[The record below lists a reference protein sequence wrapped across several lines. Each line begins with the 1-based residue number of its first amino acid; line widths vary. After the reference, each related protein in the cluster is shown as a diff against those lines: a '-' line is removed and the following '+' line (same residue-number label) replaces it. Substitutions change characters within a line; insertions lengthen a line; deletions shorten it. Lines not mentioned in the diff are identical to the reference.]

1 MTNDER
7 PQGDAGLDESNAE
20 VQKEETNAT
29 RDSVQYDTYSRVL
42 SKLKKTEAMLR
53 EKQDLIAQAEER
65 ELLEKGRWEDAYNKE
80 KERTQSL
87 QNKLGDLEANVLE
100 ERFKSTL
107 DRAAREEGI
116 RPEAV
121 DDVWLNLRE
130 NHFDKVELNDNMQ
143 FDYHQMKALLGDFRE
158 NKPHWFGQKRGSVND
173 MTPQGE
179 YNNGQ
184 MTAQEYLAK
193 ASRDERMMIAMLPPQ
208 KLEEYLRSKGVTQ
221 F

>member
-7 PQGDAGLDESNAE
+7 PQGDAGLNESNAE
-20 VQKEETNAT
+20 VQKEELASTK
-29 RDSVQYDTYSRVL
+29 DSVQYDTYSRVL

-87 QNKLGDLEANVLE
+87 EGKLGDLEANVLE

-143 FDYHQMKALLGDFRE
+143 FDYQQMKALLGDFRE

-184 MTAQEYLAK
+184 LTAQEYLAK
-193 ASRDERMMIAMLPPQ
+193 ASRDEKMMIAMLPPQ

>member
-7 PQGDAGLDESNAE
+7 PQGDAGLNESNAE
-20 VQKEETNAT
+20 VQNEELAS
-29 RDSVQYDTYSRVL
+29 RKDSVQYDTYSRVL
-42 SKLKKTEAMLR
+42 TKLKKTEAMLR

-87 QNKLGDLEANVLE
+87 ESKLGDLEANILE

-130 NHFDKVELNDNMQ
+130 NHFDRVDLDESMN
-143 FDYHQMKALLGDFRE
+143 FDYGQMKALLGDFRQ

-179 YNNGQ
+179 YTKGEL
-184 MTAQEYLAK
+184 TAQEYLAK
-193 ASRDERMMIAMLPPQ
+193 ASQDERLQLGLLSPQ
-208 KLEEYLRSKGVTQ
+208 KLEEYLRSKGVTR

>member
-7 PQGDAGLDESNAE
+7 PQGDAGLNESDAE

-184 MTAQEYLAK
+184 LTAQEYLAK
-193 ASRDERMMIAMLPPQ
+193 AGRDEKMMIAMLPPQ

>member
-7 PQGDAGLDESNAE
+7 PQGDAGLNESNAE
-20 VQKEETNAT
+20 VQNEELAS
-29 RDSVQYDTYSRVL
+29 RKDSVQYDTYSRVL
-42 SKLKKTEAMLR
+42 TKLKKTEAMLR

-87 QNKLGDLEANVLE
+87 ESKLGDLEANILE

-121 DDVWLNLRE
+121 DDVW
-130 NHFDKVELNDNMQ
+130 
-143 FDYHQMKALLGDFRE
+143 
-158 NKPHWFGQKRGSVND
+158 
-173 MTPQGE
+173 
-179 YNNGQ
+179 
-184 MTAQEYLAK
+184 
-193 ASRDERMMIAMLPPQ
+193 
-208 KLEEYLRSKGVTQ
+208 
-221 F
+221 

>member
-7 PQGDAGLDESNAE
+7 PQGDAGLNESDAE